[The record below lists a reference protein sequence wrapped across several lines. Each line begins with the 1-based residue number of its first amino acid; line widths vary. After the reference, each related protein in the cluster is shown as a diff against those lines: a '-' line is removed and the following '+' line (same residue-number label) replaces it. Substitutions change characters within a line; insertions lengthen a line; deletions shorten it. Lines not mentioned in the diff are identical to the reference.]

1 MLPLVEPWAECPA
14 CETETP
20 RRALHVQ
27 RNRKSPLV
35 DGPYYAVIGCERCGL
50 AYVSPRPTP
59 DAVARYYVDEDRDGW
74 TVRHDE
80 AYAAEK
86 EEKKARLAARVLA
99 PILKARGPG
108 RALDVGCGAGDILG
122 ALKKAGWET
131 VGIEPHAARRAIAE
145 RHHRLIEEIPR
156 EPTFDLIIFHHVLE
170 HVLAPCD
177 LLRAARAASLPGAHL
192 LVGVPAFEDVAV
204 TGNLARACGPVH
216 INGFTRPALRNAI
229 TIAGWVV
236 VSLAGTLSKH
246 DRHIV
251 YAVAT
256 DAPQTPEPRC
266 LDEAVGILR
275 QYGRRLDRSGE
286 FVTAVSES
294 AD

>member
-99 PILKARGPG
+99 PILKAHGPG

-131 VGIEPHAARRAIAE
+131 VGIEPHAARHAIAE
-145 RHHRLIEEIPR
+145 RHHRLIDEIPR

-192 LVGVPAFEDVAV
+192 LVGVPAFEDVAI

-216 INGFTRPALRNAI
+216 INGFTRPALSNAI
-229 TIAGWVV
+229 TMAGWSVL
-236 VSLAGTLSKH
+236 SLAGTLVKH

-251 YAVAT
+251 YAMAA

-266 LDEAVGILR
+266 LDKAVGVLL

-286 FVTAVSES
+286 FVTPVSES

>member
-35 DGPYYAVIGCERCGL
+35 TGPYYAVIGCERCGL

-59 DAVARYYVDEDRDGW
+59 DALARYYVDEERVGW
-74 TVRHDE
+74 TVGHDE
-80 AYAAEK
+80 AYAAAK
-86 EEKKARLAARVLA
+86 EEKKARLAGRVLA
-99 PILKARGPG
+99 PILGSRGRG

-145 RHHRLIEEIPR
+145 QHHRLIEEIPR

-177 LLRAARAASLPGAHL
+177 LLRAARGASLPGAHL
-192 LVGVPAFEDVAV
+192 LVGVPAFEDAAI

-216 INGFTRPALRNAI
+216 INGFTRAALRNAI
-229 TIAGWVV
+229 TMTGWVV
-236 VSLAGTLSKH
+236 VSPAGTLVKH

-251 YAVAT
+251 YARVA
-256 DAPQTPEPRC
+256 DAPRIPEPRC
-266 LDEAVGILR
+266 LDEAVGVLR

-286 FVTAVSES
+286 FVTPVTES

>member
-35 DGPYYAVIGCERCGL
+35 SGPYYAVIGCERCGL

-80 AYAAEK
+80 AYAAAK

-99 PILKARGPG
+99 PILGARGPG
-108 RALDVGCGAGDILG
+108 RALDVGCGAGDILS
-122 ALKKAGWET
+122 ALTKAGWET

-145 RHHRLIEEIPR
+145 QHHRLIEEIPR
-156 EPTFDLIIFHHVLE
+156 EPTFDLIVFHHVLE

-192 LVGVPAFEDVAV
+192 LVGVPAFEDVAL

-216 INGFTRPALRNAI
+216 INGFTRPALRNVI

-236 VSLAGTLSKH
+236 VGLAGTLVKH

-251 YAVAT
+251 YAKAA

-266 LDEAVGILR
+266 LDEAVGVLQ

-286 FVTAVSES
+286 FVTPVSES

>member
-1 MLPLVEPWAECPA
+1 
-14 CETETP
+14 
-20 RRALHVQ
+20 
-27 RNRKSPLV
+27 
-35 DGPYYAVIGCERCGL
+35 
-50 AYVSPRPTP
+50 
-59 DAVARYYVDEDRDGW
+59 VDEDRDGW

-80 AYAAEK
+80 AYAAAK

-99 PILKARGPG
+99 PILGARGPG

-251 YAVAT
+251 YATPA
-256 DAPQTPEPRC
+256 DAPQIPEPRC
-266 LDEAVGILR
+266 LDEAVGVLR

-286 FVTAVSES
+286 FVTPVSES

>member
-1 MLPLVEPWAECPA
+1 MLPLIESWAECPA

-35 DGPYYAVIGCERCGL
+35 NGPYYAVIGCERCGL
-50 AYVSPRPTP
+50 AYVSPRPTS
-59 DAVARYYVDEDRDGW
+59 DALARYYVDEDRVGW

-80 AYAAEK
+80 AYAAAK
-86 EEKKARLAARVLA
+86 EEKKARLADRVVA
-99 PILKARGPG
+99 PILRARGPG
-108 RALDVGCGAGDILG
+108 RALDVGCGAGDILN
-122 ALKKAGWET
+122 ALQKAGWET
-131 VGIEPHAARRAIAE
+131 VGIEPHAARRAIAA
-145 RHHRLIEEIPR
+145 HQHRLIEDIPR

-177 LLRAARAASLPGAHL
+177 LLRAARAAALPDAHL

-216 INGFTRPALRNAI
+216 INGFTGPALRNAI
-229 TIAGWVV
+229 TMAGWAVA
-236 VSLAGTLSKH
+236 SLAGKPLKH
-246 DRHIV
+246 DRHVV

-256 DAPQTPEPRC
+256 GPPQPPEPRC
-266 LDEAVGILR
+266 LDEAVAVLR